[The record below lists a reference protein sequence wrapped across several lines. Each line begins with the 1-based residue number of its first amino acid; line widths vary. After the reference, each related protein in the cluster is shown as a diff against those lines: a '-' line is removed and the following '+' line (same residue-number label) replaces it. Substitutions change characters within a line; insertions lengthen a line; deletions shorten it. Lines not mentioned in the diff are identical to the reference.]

1 MSGLWHYDRAL
12 IFALHPK
19 GQGFGHA
26 NGRGGTTVSNSRDYL
41 GDGADIGFVRVRKR
55 KLKGG
60 HPDWRLYRA
69 RHGMLAS
76 MAMSF
81 DLVRAV
87 RINGKPRHVFVLGLG
102 SQKDHPNRGDRD
114 LVHFWV
120 RAISSMRRHKLTPEQ
135 RCWLAVELVRKGAR
149 LPTIKACRDSDWAI
163 HPRSRRCKPSL
174 PKLSP
179 SRPLVTTK
187 PTTLPAAPAIST
199 ALRASSTCSGGS
211 SRTRRSVGTTPTV
224 S

>member
-1 MSGLWHYDRAL
+1 M
-12 IFALHPK
+12 
-19 GQGFGHA
+19 
-26 NGRGGTTVSNSRDYL
+26 SNSRDYL

-149 LPTIKACRDSDWAI
+149 LPTIKACRDSDWAN
-163 HPRSRRCKPSL
+163 HNPSVFKEVQAVVTKAL
-174 PKLSP
+174 A
-179 SRPLVTTK
+179 VTTFGNDK
-187 PTTLPAAPAIST
+187 ADHAPAASF
-199 ALRASSTCSGGS
+199 
-211 SRTRRSVGTTPTV
+211 
-224 S
+224 